1 MGIFSWLA
9 SGKSEEAPRWLRR
22 WVLPDPGGDDPELDQ
37 IKRAAAA
44 DVDAMEEENRRYFRP
59 DGPGHVED
67 DL

>member
-1 MGIFSWLA
+1 MGIFSWFV
-9 SGKSEEAPRWLRR
+9 SGGSEDPPRWMRR
-22 WVLPDPGGDDPELDQ
+22 WLLPGPGRDDPEADQ

-44 DVDAMEEENRRYFRP
+44 DVDEMEEDRRYFRR